1 MCHNLCEKLNNEWHF
16 WLFLDDLIKELED
29 EEIVFVGS
37 ACLFFST
44 NYGTFLDRYVTCT
57 IKIYTY
63 EKGISYCNGGY
74 NGPGNSLCPAEQHY

>member
-37 ACLFFST
+37 ACS
-44 NYGTFLDRYVTCT
+44 GCGAGICT
-57 IKIYTY
+57 
-63 EKGISYCNGGY
+63 G
-74 NGPGNSLCPAEQHY
+74 